1 MNAED
6 TDRAYLYWLFSA
18 PGVDRVA
25 AMTMLAAY
33 GSAQEVCRHAVS
45 CLRYIDR
52 PKRREAF
59 LAYAQAGDPTA
70 SYERIREAGI
80 SFTAMPLPDYP
91 EKLRDIPDPPFGLT
105 WIGRLPDPVQPAV
118 AVVGARQCSEYG
130 RIMAARFGE
139 ELGAAG
145 IRVISGMAVGI
156 DGLAQRGAL
165 RAGGESYALLA
176 GGVDNC
182 YPAENRELYEA
193 LKEHGGVI
201 SESPVGMEP
210 LRQLFPAR
218 NRLISG
224 FCDILLVIEARKRSG
239 TSITVD
245 MALEQGRDV
254 FALPGRVTD
263 GLSEGCNNLI
273 RQGAGIATCAADL
286 IDALRTG
293 ELYPDRRI
301 RTGIHMFDNT
311 DGDSH
316 GAENTPHGSA
326 NSRGKRRTPPPLLS
340 PEEETALRGL
350 DLMPRSM
357 DEIASALQALGT
369 PLELPILMESLV
381 DLCMKNVAAE
391 EAGRFYRKGV

>member
-1 MNAED
+1 MQIKELYGKCRALLEDNGVDSPDFDAQCIIED
-6 TDRAYLYWLFSA
+6 TLCDRSA
-18 PGVDRVA
+18 MYFPSR
-25 AMTMLAAY
+25 
-33 GSAQEVCRHAVS
+33 EVPEEKIAIIHEIAS
-45 CLRYIDR
+45 
-52 PKRREAF
+52 KR
-59 LAYAQAGDPTA
+59 
-70 SYERIREAGI
+70 
-80 SFTAMPLPDYP
+80 
-91 EKLRDIPDPPFGLT
+91 
-105 WIGRLPDPVQPAV
+105 
-118 AVVGARQCSEYG
+118 
-130 RIMAARFGE
+130 
-139 ELGAAG
+139 AAG
-145 IRVISGMAVGI
+145 QPLQYLLGQWEFYGLSFKVG
-156 DGLAQRGAL
+156 
-165 RAGGESYALLA
+165 E
-176 GGVDNC
+176 GV
-182 YPAENRELYEA
+182 
-193 LKEHGGVI
+193 
-201 SESPVGMEP
+201 
-210 LRQLFPAR
+210 
-218 NRLISG
+218 LIPRP
-224 FCDILLVIEARKRSG
+224 DTETL
-239 TSITVD
+239 VD